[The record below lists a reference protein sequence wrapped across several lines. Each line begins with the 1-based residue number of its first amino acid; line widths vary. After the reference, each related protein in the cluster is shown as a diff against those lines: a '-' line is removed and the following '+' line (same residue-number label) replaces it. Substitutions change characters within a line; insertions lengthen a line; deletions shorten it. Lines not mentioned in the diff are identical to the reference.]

1 MLDRENPLQRVWG
14 MGHAGHLGPIRTAV
28 KNTRRKLADDAD
40 NPTDIFNKPRVG
52 YRMPKVEGQDEV
64 GES

>member
-1 MLDRENPLQRVWG
+1 

-40 NPTDIFNKPRVG
+40 NPTDISNKPRVG

-64 GES
+64 GKS